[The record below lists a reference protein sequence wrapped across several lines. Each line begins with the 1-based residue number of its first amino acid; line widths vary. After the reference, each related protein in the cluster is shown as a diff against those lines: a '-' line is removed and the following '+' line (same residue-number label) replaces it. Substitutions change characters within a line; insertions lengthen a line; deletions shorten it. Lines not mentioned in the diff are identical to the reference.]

1 VGRDEMNANP
11 KIRPSPIAGRW
22 YASNP
27 EQLTRQIDHYLSD
40 AVIPP
45 LDGSVV
51 AVVAPHAGHRYSGKT
66 AAHAF
71 KAVEGKSFDLVVVAS
86 PYHSFHPAPLLTTS
100 HQAYATPLGEIKVDT
115 QVLADLQKHLAM
127 NADVRLEPVAFDEEH
142 SIEIELPF
150 LQRALFGDFQLIPLM
165 VRTLD
170 LNLLRKLGRSLADV
184 VRGRSVL
191 LVASTDLSHFYPE
204 PIANNLDRKML
215 ECIASL
221 ETNEVLQAEKHA
233 TAFACGAGAVTAILE
248 AAIQLGANTAKILHY
263 STSADETGDPSSV
276 VGYGAVAILRKE

>member
-1 VGRDEMNANP
+1 MNAIP

-27 EQLTRQIDHYLSD
+27 EQLTRQIDHYLGD

-45 LDGSVV
+45 INGNVV
-51 AVVAPHAGHRYSGKT
+51 AVVTPHAGHRYSGKT

-86 PYHSFHPAPLLTTS
+86 PYHNYHPAPLLTTS
-100 HQAYATPLGEIKVDT
+100 HQAYATPLGEIKVDLQT
-115 QVLADLQKHLAM
+115 LADLQKNLAK

-150 LQRALFGDFQLIPLM
+150 LQRSLLGDFQLIPLM

-170 LNLLRKLGRSLADV
+170 HTLLRKLGRSLADV

-221 ETNEVLQAEKHA
+221 EPNEVLLAEKHA
-233 TAFACGAGAVTAILE
+233 TGFACGAGAVTVVLE
-248 AAIQLGANTAKILHY
+248 AATQMGANEAIILHY
-263 STSADETGDPSSV
+263 STSADETGDTSSV
-276 VGYGAVAILRKE
+276 VGYGALAILRKE